1 MEMTIIE
8 GLATKTQKHSFI
20 ITALVIASFIS
31 IYQTVSLNVALPGFM
46 DIFNTDLSTVQ
57 WLMTGFTLATGII
70 APLSG
75 YLGNRFGT
83 RELFLFSIAG
93 LMITSL
99 LCAFAW
105 DIGSLIGF
113 RILQGIFCGIM
124 QPVTLTIIYQML
136 PVQKQTFALG
146 LWSASTVL
154 GPALAPT
161 ISGWLQSWNWPLIFL
176 MMLPLGV
183 VAWIFGWMSLE
194 KNSETAQRPAFNGI
208 GMIGVV
214 FGSLSLLIVFSN
226 LHQWG
231 MLSIKSVVIFLI
243 GICFL
248 VHFCWRELRIKAS
261 LLDLRIFK
269 NKEFTLSLSA
279 SAILTSSLYTGIYF
293 IPLYLL
299 EIHRMTAIEVGLLLC
314 LPALSMTAATTISTK
329 YYDRVG
335 AKTLILIGIFFL
347 ILATWAFS
355 SLRVDSTKG
364 FIMLWM
370 TFRYIGLG
378 LSTTPFINVGMS
390 SVPSHLSGDASAL
403 MNWIK
408 QVAGAVSIG
417 LFTSFFYTRMDFY
430 GKTSGNSQ
438 DIYVKGLDDV
448 FILATVLTCLSIPLT
463 LLLGRK
469 EVKQK
474 EKIICEEVS
483 KHTRT

>member
-1 MEMTIIE
+1 
-8 GLATKTQKHSFI
+8 
-20 ITALVIASFIS
+20 
-31 IYQTVSLNVALPGFM
+31 
-46 DIFNTDLSTVQ
+46 
-57 WLMTGFTLATGII
+57 
-70 APLSG
+70 
-75 YLGNRFGT
+75 
-83 RELFLFSIAG
+83 
-93 LMITSL
+93 
-99 LCAFAW
+99 
-105 DIGSLIGF
+105 
-113 RILQGIFCGIM
+113 
-124 QPVTLTIIYQML
+124 
-136 PVQKQTFALG
+136 
-146 LWSASTVL
+146 
-154 GPALAPT
+154 
-161 ISGWLQSWNWPLIFL
+161 
-176 MMLPLGV
+176 
-183 VAWIFGWMSLE
+183 
-194 KNSETAQRPAFNGI
+194 
-208 GMIGVV
+208 MIGVV